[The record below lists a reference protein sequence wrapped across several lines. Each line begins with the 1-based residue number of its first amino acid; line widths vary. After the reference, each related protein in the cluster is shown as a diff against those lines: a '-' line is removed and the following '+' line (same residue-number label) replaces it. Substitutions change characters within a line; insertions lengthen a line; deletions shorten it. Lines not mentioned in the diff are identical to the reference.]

1 VTYLLARLREQGT
14 HTGVSLLVAI
24 ILLAHLAGLDLRN
37 LADSAIGV
45 ATALGALAA
54 AAKTVLPDAPKEP
67 PR

>member
-1 VTYLLARLREQGT
+1 VALF
-14 HTGVSLLVAI
+14 SAI
-24 ILLAHLAGLDLRN
+24 ILLAQIAGIDLRN
-37 LADSAIGV
+37 LADSAVGI

>member
-1 VTYLLARLREQGT
+1 MTYLLARLREQGT

-24 ILLAHLAGLDLRN
+24 ILLAHLAGLDWRN

>member
-1 VTYLLARLREQGT
+1 MTYLLARLREQGT
-14 HTGVSLLVAI
+14 HTGVALLSAI
-24 ILLAHLAGLDLRN
+24 ILLAQIAGIDLRN